1 MLNINQIKTAVT
13 HSGKFHTD
21 DVMSTVFIRQLNPN
35 IQILRKEE
43 LDESDMA
50 FDVLCYDIGLG
61 EFDHHQKDNGLDRF
75 GNPYSSFGKLWECF
89 GKQYLKDKGFKK
101 IDEAFYFIEKR
112 YATKINEGDNKGY
125 KHVKFFFENDLI
137 VKFNPNWFEIN
148 KDINIV
154 DESFFKAVDFGEMIF
169 NNWIRNAFEEVELAE
184 YESEVF
190 NEALSNKKDG
200 IIYLKE
206 RINWHPKVKTNNCAD
221 VKFIITK
228 NLRGKYSVV
237 SRDSEKYKV
246 KENEYLL
253 FTHNSGFMGVAET
266 IEDAYKAARLSLV

>member
-1 MLNINQIKTAVT
+1 MLNINHIKRAVT

-35 IQILRKEE
+35 IQIVRK
-43 LDESDMA
+43 DEVDDSDMTY
-50 FDVLCYDIGLG
+50 DVLCYDIGLG
-61 EFDHHQKDNGLDRF
+61 EFDHHQSDNGLDKY

-101 IDEAFYFIEKR
+101 INEAFNFIEKR
-112 YATKINEGDNKGY
+112 YVTKINEGDNKGY
-125 KHVKFFFENDLI
+125 KYVKFFFENDLI

-148 KDINIV
+148 KDINVV
-154 DESFFKAVDFGEMIF
+154 DESFFKAVDFAEMIF

-184 YESEVF
+184 YESKVF
-190 NEALSNKKDG
+190 NEALSNNKDG

-206 RINWHPKVKTNNCAD
+206 RINWHQKVKSNECND

-228 NLRGKYSVV
+228 NLRGKYAVISK
-237 SRDSEKYKV
+237 DSEKYKV
-246 KENEYLL
+246 KENEYLS

-266 IEDAYKAARLSLV
+266 IENAYKAARLSLI